1 MATDDDDALK
11 QRNTLFQAISWL
23 GSESDPSTPGT
34 GGAEASDV
42 AKHLRTLYSTTRT
55 ITTPGGVKKTVTSIS
70 KADAAKALG
79 VSVRTVQRWLKG
91 DHNPKKTT
99 MDAIRKKARQA
110 ITTKRGRQQMVRR
123 ARANQSIPGSWV
135 KVAVSGRQGPLDASD
150 PHYARDRTIQQK
162 ITPEEYENFRNAWA
176 MGGDVAARE
185 YLESVLSARYLPDWK
200 IGHISSMNVN
210 GVDAGDDRSDPRASR

>member
-1 MATDDDDALK
+1 MATDDDALK

-23 GSESDPSTPGT
+23 GSESEPSTPGT

-55 ITTPGGVKKTVTSIS
+55 VTTPGGVKKSVTKIS
-70 KADAAKALG
+70 TAEAAKALG
-79 VSVRTVQRWLKG
+79 VSQRTVQRWLKG
-91 DHNPKKTT
+91 VHNPKQTV
-99 MDAIRKKARQA
+99 MDTLKKKARQA
-110 ITTKRGRQQMVRR
+110 VTTKRGRQQMVRR
-123 ARANQSIPGSWV
+123 ARANQKISGSWV
-135 KVAVSGRQGPLDASD
+135 KVAVSGQQGPNDAWD
-150 PHYARDRTIQQK
+150 PHYGRDRTIQQK

-185 YLESVLSARYLPDWK
+185 YLEAVLSARYVDDWK
-200 IGHISSMNVN
+200 IGRITSMSVN